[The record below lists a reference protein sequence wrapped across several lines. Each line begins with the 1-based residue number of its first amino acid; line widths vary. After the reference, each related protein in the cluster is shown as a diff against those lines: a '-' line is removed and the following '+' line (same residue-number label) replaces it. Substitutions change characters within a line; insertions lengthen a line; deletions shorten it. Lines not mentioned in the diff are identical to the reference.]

1 VLQQVAEADYVNIIH
16 AVAALPAH
24 KLNVPILV
32 MNKDDHRSAA
42 QDMGTCD
49 GRFVVSIGVS
59 RKIYHPGKLQTH
71 S

>member
-1 VLQQVAEADYVNIIH
+1 
-16 AVAALPAH
+16 
-24 KLNVPILV
+24 
-32 MNKDDHRSAA
+32 
-42 QDMGTCD
+42 MGTCD